1 MCIWRVDS
9 ITPLALCEGAT
20 TTPRTTAPGTTTTT
34 STVAPATTSKATLT
48 TTKRLTTTKNNSR
61 GVSLWVFACQPAK
74 DSHKNTMIP
83 DTTAITYAQK
93 PINTRRSGPASAFQG
108 RRGTAK
114 SLHFVAT
121 TMFKRRPTA
130 QINARPTRI
139 VAATPGT
146 SQIKCAHCTT
156 TNQLRASM
164 KGTWCASSS
173 TSEVTSDCVCFGLGL
188 GCTRVLL
195 CFVCQ
200 HMFLRRARVE
210 GLPQS
215 HPLYCVKILS
225 RQR

>member
-1 MCIWRVDS
+1 MCVCVRACLCFCALYVSICVWGIYIWRVDS

-20 TTPRTTAPGTTTTT
+20 TTPRTTAPAATTTTT
-34 STVAPATTSKATLT
+34 STVAPATTSKETLT
-48 TTKRLTTTKNNSR
+48 TTKRLTTTKKNSR

-74 DSHKNTMIP
+74 DSHKNTIIP

-130 QINARPTRI
+130 QINAMSTRN

-146 SQIKCAHCTT
+146 TQIKCAYCTT
-156 TNQLRASM
+156 TPQLRAPN
-164 KGTWCASSS
+164 KKAWCVFS
-173 TSEVTSDCVCFGLGL
+173 
-188 GCTRVLL
+188 
-195 CFVCQ
+195 
-200 HMFLRRARVE
+200 RRLH
-210 GLPQS
+210 LPQRPRVRL
-215 HPLYCVKILS
+215 HLAPLPTQ
-225 RQR
+225 QRC